1 MVMFTQSFAI
11 DRWQSVSVELAALT
25 MLLTISLAANAQE
38 FGQGARRNLLSIE
51 TSDLA
56 QGRLRIEG
64 GERAMPP
71 GGRSPWHTGSSS
83 RLLYVVE
90 GTIAV
95 DGLGGETYATCGPA
109 PKLCLTPNKSP
120 FFFRNAGAGPLK
132 FVVIGIDAVDHPT
145 IHEEVGTVSAITGNR
160 VSLVIGDF
168 RKGDLA
174 TPRREVTL
182 TVATVG
188 SIAVGDD
195 VMTVRLNEKTHAS
208 ESLIKLSK
216 RWQ

>member
-1 MVMFTQSFAI
+1 MKRLTLILFVLGGFA
-11 DRWQSVSVELAALT
+11 
-25 MLLTISLAANAQE
+25 LAANAQE

-56 QGRLRIEG
+56 QGKLRVSG

-71 GGRSPWHTGSSS
+71 GGRSPWHTSNSPK
-83 RLLYVVE
+83 LVYVVE

-95 DGLGGETYATCGPA
+95 DGPAGQTYATCGPA

-120 FFFRNAGAGPLK
+120 WFFRNAGSGPLK
-132 FVVIGIDAVDHPT
+132 FVLIGIDAVDHPT
-145 IHEEVGTVSAITGNR
+145 VHEEVGTVSAIAGNQ

-195 VMTVRLNEKTHAS
+195 VLTIRLIEKSHTA
-208 ESLIKLSK
+208 ESLVKLAK

>member
-1 MVMFTQSFAI
+1 MKRLTLILFA
-11 DRWQSVSVELAALT
+11 LGGFA
-25 MLLTISLAANAQE
+25 LAANAQE
-38 FGQGARRNLLSIE
+38 FGQGARRNLLRIE
-51 TSDLA
+51 TSDLP
-56 QGRLRIEG
+56 QGKLHIGG

-71 GGRSPWHTGSSS
+71 GGRSPWHTSSS
-83 RLLYVVE
+83 PKLLYVVE

-95 DGLGGETYATCGPA
+95 DGLGGQPYATCGPA

-120 FFFRNAGAGPLK
+120 WFFRNAGPGPLK
-132 FVVIGIDAVDHPT
+132 FVLIGIDAVDQPT
-145 IHEEVGTVSAITGNR
+145 IHEEVGTVSAIAGNQ
-160 VSLVIGDF
+160 VTLVTGDF

-195 VMTVRLNEKTHAS
+195 VLTIRLNEKSHTA
-208 ESLIKLSK
+208 ESLVKLSR